1 MSAASVHNAATVFI
15 DEPLREGLG
24 GRVALVT
31 VGGTTLTYAELGALV
46 DRAGHALR
54 ARGVEPE
61 QRVALLLPDGPAF
74 AATFFAALKLGAIAV
89 PLNTR
94 LGPGDL
100 QAILGDCRA
109 KVLVADPDLLAP
121 LRPALDRA
129 AVGTATSVNDLL
141 SAGSA
146 TPLAAEA
153 VGLDAM
159 AFWLYTSGTTGFP
172 KAAVHC
178 HRTLLACR
186 HYARDVL
193 GVTER
198 DRVFATS
205 KLFFAY
211 ALGNALLIPLYCRA
225 SAYLHP
231 GWPDPDTVRRVM
243 SEHQPT
249 LFFSVPTFYSR
260 LLRAELPADTFRSVR
275 RCVSA
280 GERLPAEIYG
290 AWRERFGVEIL
301 DGIGATETVFM
312 VLSNR
317 EGASRPGSSGTPVEG
332 SEVRILDAEGAPA
345 VDGQPGVLWVK
356 TPSLAA
362 GYWKRLDHTRRT
374 FVGEWFRT
382 GDVYRRDAEGYYY
395 HGGREDD
402 FFKVAGQWVAPAE
415 VEAVLLRH
423 PGVLEAGVV
432 GAEEIG
438 GLIKPFVFVV
448 PRDPAGTSLADELR
462 RLLEGSLP
470 PHQRPREIIIVR
482 ELPRTATGK
491 LQRFRLREELRRLH
505 ADDVRAEARPSC
517 CRHERDEA
525 SAE

>member
-1 MSAASVHNAATVFI
+1 MSPASVDSAASVFV

-24 GRVALVT
+24 DQVALVT
-31 VGGTTLTYAELGALV
+31 VGGSLTYATLAALV
-46 DRAGHALR
+46 DRTGHALS
-54 ARGVEPE
+54 ARGVERE

-74 AATFFAALKLGAIAV
+74 AATFFGALKLGAVAV

-94 LGPGDL
+94 LGAGDVRT
-100 QAILGDCRA
+100 ILEDCRA
-109 KVLVADPDLLAP
+109 KVLVADPEFLGLLQ
-121 LRPALDRA
+121 PALDGLGVT
-129 AVGTATSVNDLL
+129 AVVGFEELL
-141 SAGSA
+141 SGGAGA
-146 TPLAAEA
+146 PLAAEP

-159 AFWLYTSGTTGFP
+159 AFWLYTSGTTGTP

-186 HYARDVL
+186 HYAREVL
-193 GVTER
+193 GVTDR
-198 DRVFATS
+198 DRIFATS

-225 SAYLHP
+225 SAYLLR
-231 GWPDPDTVRRVM
+231 GWPDSASVERVM
-243 SEHQPT
+243 GEYRPT

-260 LLRAELPADTFRSVR
+260 LLRAEIPRDCFRSVR
-275 RCVSA
+275 HCVSA

-312 VLSNR
+312 ALSNR
-317 EGASRPGSSGTPVEG
+317 PGATRAGSTGVPVPGTDA
-332 SEVRILDAEGAPA
+332 RILDADGAA
-345 VDGQPGVLWVK
+345 VADGQQGVLWVK

-362 GYWKRLDHTRRT
+362 GYWKRLDHTRRS

-382 GDVYRRDAEGYYY
+382 GDVYRRDADGYYY

-415 VEAVLLRH
+415 VEAVLLSH

-432 GAEEIG
+432 GAEEAG
-438 GLIKPFVFVV
+438 GLVKPFVFVV
-448 PRDPAGTSLADELR
+448 PRDATAAGLKDELL

-470 PHQRPREIIIVR
+470 PHQRPREIVIVG

-491 LQRFRLREELRRLH
+491 LQRFRLREQI
-505 ADDVRAEARPSC
+505 ARP
-517 CRHERDEA
+517 HA
-525 SAE
+525 GTP